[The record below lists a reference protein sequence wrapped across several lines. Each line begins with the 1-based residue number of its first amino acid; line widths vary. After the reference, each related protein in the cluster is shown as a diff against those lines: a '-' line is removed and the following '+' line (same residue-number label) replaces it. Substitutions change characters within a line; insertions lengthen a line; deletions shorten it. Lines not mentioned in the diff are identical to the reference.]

1 MWQTITGWRHGES
14 WGQEGNIECII
25 SITWMGTLELMLCHL
40 WTCLL
45 VTLPPSSAQPAEWWE
60 NGRGSAA
67 GDCRVS
73 PCPRDGD
80 QMMLWCDAT
89 LLLLIQLSNQ
99 LLAHDYNQQ
108 SADQVSQWRHL
119 NPQLTSEWRL
129 RNVTVQLSAGLR
141 SANTVFYD
149 GRIASREHDT
159 RLISDQCQ
167 LPSHQRNQSDLCS
180 WCHVSPSPHTRIWCH
195 YGMEFRKRKV

>member
-129 RNVTVQLSAGLR
+129 RNVTFSGAQKCQHCFLRWPDSEQGARHAADQWSVSAAITPEKSIRPVQLMSRVTL
-141 SANTVFYD
+141 
-149 GRIASREHDT
+149 ASY
-159 RLISDQCQ
+159 
-167 LPSHQRNQSDLCS
+167 SDLMS
-180 WCHVSPSPHTRIWCH
+180 LRNGIS
-195 YGMEFRKRKV
+195 